1 MISRQSPTRFGQQI
15 LVQKAGKPMIVRI
28 LASASASGPA
38 DADASSK
45 EIMTTHSSG
54 IV

>member
-1 MISRQSPTRFGQQI
+1 
-15 LVQKAGKPMIVRI
+15 MIVRI

-38 DADASSK
+38 GDADASSK